1 MCNTTDICALP
12 TGTYIY
18 VSNFPSAD
26 CCENQVYFDFFADR
40 VSWVRDGHC
49 GTAILSG
56 DWLKLFQ
63 SLYLSDRP
71 VYDWLVSGPRSLEGI
86 AGNVAGNVRITI
98 DESGKLSRLRLDSG
112 LVQATAALTKT
123 IASDTLV
130 ISGITRGQPNLLHS
144 CITLLGTAN
153 CLHLTD
159 QGNVVLDNMTLSAN
173 RESVGLKAD
182 KLGGDTFIAGKVFVD
197 GRVEWMNRYANLQ
210 PVTGDSPAILET
222 NGQDMIIGGMN
233 VGRVGRN
240 LTFSTGADQGGD
252 IIIGAKVSVDFARG
266 KVIDDPT
273 QGTLTFS
280 TSGDIIAGLGNVIIG
295 TNTARVVDLD
305 VAGNIQGKN
314 VVIRPTDN
322 GTPTHVTATIGS
334 VTATESIQIEVG
346 NVNQGRTECLAIGD
360 LTAQIGNITLIAGDV
375 NGSIGNI
382 TALNGTVDI
391 NLASAKGV
399 GTIAGTRVVKHIGAP
414 AQATK
419 ATFISN
425 VTVNG
430 EAVSC
435 SACEISGDAYVR
447 LRDLACAL
455 SGSEKQF
462 QMEWFDDVSGAE
474 ITLKSGQPCTK
485 AGNPVFLSG
494 TNAATSTSWN
504 IYLDGTAQSII
515 SYSVAGVNYF
525 NAAQLAKALN
535 FRLSHDTDTKTLKI
549 DTQKEI

>member
-18 VSNFPSAD
+18 VSNLPCAD
-26 CCENQVYFDFFADR
+26 CCEDQVYFDFWADR

-86 AGNVAGNVRITI
+86 AGNVAENVRITI
-98 DESGKLSRLRLDSG
+98 DENGKLSRLRLDSG
-112 LVQATAALTKT
+112 LVQATAALTKA
-123 IASDTLV
+123 IAADTLV

-173 RESVGLKAD
+173 REGVGLKAD

-240 LTFSTGADQGGD
+240 LTFSTGADKDGD

-280 TSGDIIAGLGNVIIG
+280 TSGNIIAGFGNVVIG
-295 TNTARVVDLD
+295 TNIARVVDLD
-305 VAGNIQGKN
+305 IVGDIQGKN

-334 VTATESIQIEVG
+334 VTAAESIQIEVG
-346 NVNQGRTECLAIGD
+346 NVNQGRAECLAIGD
-360 LTAQIGNITLIAGDV
+360 LTAQAGNITLIAGDV
-375 NGSIGNI
+375 NGSAGNI
-382 TALNGTVDI
+382 TAPNGTVEI
-391 NLASAKGV
+391 NLASARGV
-399 GTIAGTRVVKHIGAP
+399 GTITGACVNKHIGAP
-414 AQATK
+414 AQEIK
-419 ATFISN
+419 AQSIPN

-430 EAVSC
+430 AAASC
-435 SACEISGDAYVR
+435 AACEINGDVYVR

-455 SGSEKQF
+455 SGTEKQF
-462 QMEWFDDVSGAE
+462 QLEWFDDVSGAE

-485 AGNPVFLSG
+485 AGKPVILTG
-494 TNAATSTSWN
+494 TNTATSTSWN
-504 IYLDGTAQSII
+504 IYLDNKAQSIT
-515 SYSVAGVNYF
+515 SYSVEGVNYF
-525 NAAQLAKALN
+525 NVAQLAEVLN
-535 FRLSHDTDTKTLKI
+535 FRLSWNTDSGTLKI
-549 DTQKEI
+549 DA

>member
-1 MCNTTDICALP
+1 MRNTTDICALP
-12 TGTYIY
+12 SGTYIY
-18 VSNFPSAD
+18 TNTLPSAD
-26 CCENQVYFDFFADR
+26 CRENQVHFDFWADR
-40 VSWVRDGHC
+40 VSWIRDGHC
-49 GTAILSG
+49 GAATLTG

-98 DESGKLSRLRLDSG
+98 DEKGKLSRLRLDSG
-112 LVQATAALTKT
+112 LVQATAALTKAIT
-123 IASDTLV
+123 ADTLV

-159 QGNVVLDNMTLSAN
+159 QGNVVLDNMSLSAN
-173 RESVGLKAD
+173 REGIGLKAD

-210 PVTGDSPAILET
+210 PVTGDSSAILET
-222 NGQDMIIGGMN
+222 NGQDMVIGGMN

-240 LTFSTGADQGGD
+240 LTFSTGADKGGD

-266 KVIDDPT
+266 KVMDDPT

-280 TSGDIIAGLGNVIIG
+280 TSGNVIAGLGNVIIG
-295 TNTARVVDLD
+295 TNSARVVDLD
-305 VAGNIQGKN
+305 IVGDIQGKN
-314 VVIRPTDN
+314 VMICPTDN

-334 VTATESIQIEVG
+334 VTASENIQIEVG
-346 NVNQGRTECLAIGD
+346 NVNQGRTTCLAIGD
-360 LTAQIGNITLIAGDV
+360 LTAQTGNITLIAGDV
-375 NGSIGNI
+375 NGITGNI
-382 TALNGTVDI
+382 AAPNGTVEI

-399 GTIAGTRVVKHIGAP
+399 GTITGTCVNQYIGTP
-414 AQATK
+414 VQEIKAQS
-419 ATFISN
+419 IPN

-430 EAVSC
+430 VAVSC
-435 SACEISGDAYVR
+435 AACEINADAYVR

-455 SGSEKQF
+455 SGSKKQF
-462 QMEWFDDVSGAE
+462 QLEWFDDINGAE

-485 AGNPVFLSG
+485 AGNPAFLNEI
-494 TNAATSTSWN
+494 NAATSTSWN
-504 IYLDGTAQSII
+504 IYLDGKSQNII
-515 SYSVAGVNYF
+515 SYSVSGINYF
-525 NAAQLAKALN
+525 NAIQLAEALN
-535 FRLSHDTDTKTLKI
+535 FRLFWNTGAETLKI
-549 DTQKEI
+549 ETGEKT